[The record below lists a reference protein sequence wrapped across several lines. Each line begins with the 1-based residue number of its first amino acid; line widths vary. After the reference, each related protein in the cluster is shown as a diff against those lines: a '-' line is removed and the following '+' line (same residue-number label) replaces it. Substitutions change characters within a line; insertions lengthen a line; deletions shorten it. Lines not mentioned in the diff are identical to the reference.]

1 MSPRISLEQWNCLV
15 AVVEEGGYAQA
26 AEALHKSQSA
36 VTYAVQKLEAL
47 LGIKAFQIVGRR
59 AVLTAAGD
67 MLYRR
72 AKQLL
77 DDAAGLELAA
87 GRTSA
92 GWESQ
97 IGIAVEVLFPMWLLL
112 ECLDRFGAESP
123 HTRIELY
130 ETVLN
135 GAPEALRDGVVDL
148 AITPHVPPG
157 FNGEQLPHS
166 PRFIPVAHFDHPLHH
181 LQRTVT
187 LRDLRRH
194 RHLVVRDSAS
204 ERDTRTTTVDVERR
218 WTVTNMTTSIGA
230 VCRGYGFAWLPEE
243 KIRAEL
249 AAGLLKPLPL
259 QGGNERSAPLY
270 LVYRDGDAVGPGVK
284 RLADIIRA
292 ALDELCSAERAAA
305 EASIRGAG
313 ADKI

>member
-1 MSPRISLEQWNCLV
+1 MSPRISLDQWNSLV
-15 AVVEEGGYAQA
+15 AVVEQGGYAQA
-26 AEALHKSQSA
+26 AQHLHKSQSA
-36 VTYAVQKLEAL
+36 VTYAVQKLESL
-47 LGIKAFQIVGRR
+47 LGIKAFQIAGRR
-59 AVLTAAGD
+59 AVLTAAGE

-77 DDAAGLELAA
+77 DDATGLEVAA
-87 GRTSA
+87 GKTSA

-123 HTRIELY
+123 HTRVELY
-130 ETVLN
+130 ETVLG

-148 AITPHVPPG
+148 AVTPHVPSG

-166 PRFIPVAHFDHPLHH
+166 PRFIPVSHFEHPLHR
-181 LQRTVT
+181 LDRAIS
-187 LRDLRRH
+187 LRDLRQH

-204 ERDTRTTTVDVERR
+204 ERTSRTTTVDVERR

-230 VCRGYGFAWLPEE
+230 VCRGYGFAWLPED

-249 AAGLLKPLPL
+249 EQGLLKPLPL
-259 QGGNERSAPLY
+259 KGGSERTVPLY
-270 LVYRDGDAVGPGVK
+270 LVYRDGEAVGPGVK
-284 RLADIIRA
+284 RLADIIRE
-292 ALDELCSAERAAA
+292 ALNELCKAEQ
-305 EASIRGAG
+305 
-313 ADKI
+313 K

>member
-1 MSPRISLEQWNCLV
+1 MSPRISLEQWSCLV

-26 AEALHKSQSA
+26 ATQLHKSQSA
-36 VTYAVQKLEAL
+36 VTYAVQKLESL
-47 LGIKAFQIVGRR
+47 LDIKAFQIVGRR
-59 AVLTAAGD
+59 AVLTGAGE

-77 DDAAGLELAA
+77 DDAAGLEAAA
-87 GRTSA
+87 GKTSA

-97 IGIAVEVLFPMWLLL
+97 IGIAVEVLFPVWLLL
-112 ECLDRFGAESP
+112 ECLDRFGLESP

-130 ETVLN
+130 ETVIG
-135 GAPEALRDGVVDL
+135 GAPEALQDGVVDL

-166 PRFIPVAHFDHPLHH
+166 PRFIPVAHPEHPLHQ
-181 LQRTVT
+181 LQREIT

-230 VCRGYGFAWLPEE
+230 VCRGYGFAWLPED
-243 KIRAEL
+243 KIRTEL
-249 AAGLLKPLPL
+249 AQGLLQPLRL
-259 QGGNERSAPLY
+259 KGGSERSVPLY
-270 LVYRDGDAVGPGVK
+270 LVYRDAETVGPGVK
-284 RLADIIRA
+284 RLAAIVRE
-292 ALDELCSAERAAA
+292 ALNALCKAEQMTTPHG
-305 EASIRGAG
+305 EA
-313 ADKI
+313 